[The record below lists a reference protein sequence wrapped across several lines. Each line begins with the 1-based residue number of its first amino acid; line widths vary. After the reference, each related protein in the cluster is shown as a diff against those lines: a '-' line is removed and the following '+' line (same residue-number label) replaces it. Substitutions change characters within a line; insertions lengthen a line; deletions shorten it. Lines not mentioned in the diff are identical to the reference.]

1 MCVMSKLGLELWII
15 TWDVSAVAGKE
26 PNRSTMGCVVLLA
39 VAAAVGELKKG
50 LVLGPPLLVGDD
62 TLAWKHQNVLSI
74 NYVAIKHETTA
85 MHSRYQ

>member
-1 MCVMSKLGLELWII
+1 MRVMLKLGLQLWII

-39 VAAAVGELKKG
+39 IAAAVGELKKG
-50 LVLGPPLLVGDD
+50 LVLVPPLPVGDD

-74 NYVAIKHETTA
+74 NYVVIKHETIA
-85 MHSRYQ
+85 MHNGY